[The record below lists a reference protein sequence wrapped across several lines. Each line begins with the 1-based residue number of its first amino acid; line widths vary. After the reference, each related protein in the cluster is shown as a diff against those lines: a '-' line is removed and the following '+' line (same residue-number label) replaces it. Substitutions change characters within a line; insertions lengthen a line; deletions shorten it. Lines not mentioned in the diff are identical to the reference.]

1 VCAILATRL
10 EENEQ
15 CERERERKNEAD
27 PGRCDE
33 QVGVDRDQ
41 LDLARA

>member
-1 VCAILATRL
+1 VCASAATRL

-15 CERERERKNEAD
+15 CERDRERDNEAD
-27 PGRCDE
+27 PGRRDE

-41 LDLARA
+41 LDPTRA